1 MWHFPVSKQAIEGYC
16 DNFEIQQYVL
26 LLYYLLCISDIYY
39 VKIVRR
45 TSVEKY
51 EKLKF

>member
-1 MWHFPVSKQAIEGYC
+1 M
-16 DNFEIQQYVL
+16 
-26 LLYYLLCISDIYY
+26 CISDILY

-51 EKLKF
+51 EKLKFCIFFQIFDFYGNNVISKKACS